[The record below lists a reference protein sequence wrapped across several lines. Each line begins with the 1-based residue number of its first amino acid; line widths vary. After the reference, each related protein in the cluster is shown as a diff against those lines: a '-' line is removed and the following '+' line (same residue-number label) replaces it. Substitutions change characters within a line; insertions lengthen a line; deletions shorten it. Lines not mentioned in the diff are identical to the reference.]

1 MQVQDSQQ
9 NYYKCE
15 CGEIHTGKFC
25 PNCGRQRKEQESFTC
40 ECGYS
45 GPISNFCPNCGHQI
59 IRQELPP
66 PVLTPMPTP
75 EAIKP
80 SEPKE
85 KPGWKCQQCGAE
97 NQMDKCTVCGKEIK
111 PVILFSISTYM
122 STNPPVHTST
132 IIYEYSDTE
141 LLMDDNGKRRLI
153 SADVIGPAMEI
164 IRNNKLDDPD
174 FKDPAAMGIVGGSV
188 SIAFKDGDKYI
199 QASLQTHG
207 FMVTKAQYAL
217 MELFNKA

>member
-1 MQVQDSQQ
+1 MRYIQ
-9 NYYKCE
+9 
-15 CGEIHTGKFC
+15 
-25 PNCGRQRKEQESFTC
+25 
-40 ECGYS
+40 
-45 GPISNFCPNCGHQI
+45 
-59 IRQELPP
+59 
-66 PVLTPMPTP
+66 
-75 EAIKP
+75 
-80 SEPKE
+80 
-85 KPGWKCQQCGAE
+85 
-97 NQMDKCTVCGKEIK
+97 
-111 PVILFSISTYM
+111 
-122 STNPPVHTST
+122 TNPPVHTST